1 MKTAIVVGAGPSGFM
16 AAVKLAEKGYKV
28 RLFERN
34 KTIGK
39 KLSLT
44 GGGRCNITSSIPLDE
59 FYAHIT
65 SNPKFLYSAFNSLD
79 NISLMNFFEKANIR
93 FKIENKK
100 VYLYSDDSYELI
112 SCMTKM
118 LESHRVEVIFN
129 SFVSDIIMEDGIAK
143 GIISQ
148 RRKFFADKIVL
159 CTGGASYKST
169 GSDGALLSVLESYGI
184 SVNKLYPALVQIKF
198 KEDVSVLMGI
208 SLADIILRSGEGKK
222 TISQRGD
229 IIFTQKGISGPAA
242 LNISSYLTDK
252 NKIGSTLF
260 IDFLPDRSYEEVKNI
275 IMEKNNKSLPNKF
288 KGLIPSELLKY
299 IFNGYE
305 QTDIFNLK
313 KENLYS
319 LTELIKNYGFTIS
332 SFGSID
338 ESIVTKGGVDLK
350 SVNPSTMESK
360 VIKNLFFA
368 GEILDI
374 DASTGGFNL
383 QIAFSTG
390 YLAGSS

>member
-93 FKIENKK
+93 FKNENKK

-148 RRKFFADKIVL
+148 KKKFFADKIVL

-169 GSDGALLSVLESYGI
+169 GSDGALLSVLKSYGI

-208 SLADIILRSGEGKK
+208 SLIDIILRSGEGKK

-252 NKIGSTLF
+252 NKISSTLF